1 MSKANFKT
9 LHLRGL
15 CKRFGECTVL
25 ENAGFELHSGEVH
38 ALLGENGAGK
48 STLMNLLTGVY
59 VPDQGEI
66 VLDGQPCSIR
76 KPADAMAHGIGMVHQ
91 HYRLVERFS
100 VAENLVLAA
109 DRAPELQ
116 RLSVAAKALQETA
129 EQLGLAL
136 DPYAR
141 VADLSVAERQRAEI
155 CKVLA
160 LGAHILIL
168 DEPTAVLTDTES
180 ESLLA
185 AIQRMA
191 NAGKGVILITHKLRE
206 VVAHSDRVTILRQ
219 GRAVASNL
227 ATESLTQADIAQL
240 MMGDVAVS
248 QRQPSNLQTNGPDL
262 LVATG
267 LSASR
272 NDGSTAISNIGIRLR
287 RGEIVGVAGVG
298 GHGQPQLCEALMGL
312 LPIDSGSIQLDGFQ
326 ISQCSVSQRRSYGL
340 RYIPAD
346 RATNALALDL
356 PVSDNLALT
365 KVASGSKGRFW
376 ISRKGLFQDAQNT
389 ITEHRIAGASPQ
401 GLTRL
406 LSGGNA
412 QKLVLARELDN
423 DCVVAITHSPTRGL
437 DVKSCGTVHTALR
450 ELTSRGGAV
459 LLISED
465 LEEIM
470 TLSDRIL
477 VMNTGCITGELPG
490 TASASEIGALMIG
503 GH

>member
-1 MSKANFKT
+1 MSQADFQT

-15 CKRFGECTVL
+15 CKRFGERTVL
-25 ENAGFELHSGEVH
+25 DNAGFELNSGEVH

-76 KPADAMAHGIGMVHQ
+76 KPADATAHGIGMVHQ

-100 VAENLVLAA
+100 VAENLILAA
-109 DRAPELQ
+109 DRVPELQ
-116 RLSVAAKALQETA
+116 RLSVAAKTLQTTA
-129 EQLGLAL
+129 EQLGLTL

-160 LGAHILIL
+160 LGARILIL
-168 DEPTAVLTDTES
+168 DEPTAVLTDAES
-180 ESLLA
+180 ASLLA

-206 VVAHSDRVTILRQ
+206 VVGHSDRVTILRQ
-219 GRAVASNL
+219 GKTVASNL
-227 ATESLTQADIAQL
+227 STGSLTQAQIAHL
-240 MMGDVAVS
+240 MMGDVAAS
-248 QRQPSNLQTNGPDL
+248 QRQPSNLQPHGADL
-262 LVATG
+262 LVAVG
-267 LSASR
+267 LNASR
-272 NDGSTAISNIGIRLR
+272 NDGSTAVSDVAIRLR

-298 GHGQPQLCEALMGL
+298 GHGQAQLCEALMGL
-312 LPIDSGSIQLDGFQ
+312 LPVDSGSLQLDGFS
-326 ISQCSVSQRRSYGL
+326 ISNSSVSQRRGYGL

-346 RATNALALDL
+346 RAANALALEL

-365 KVASGSKGRFW
+365 QVASGRKGRLW
-376 ISRKGLFQDAQNT
+376 ISPKGLSQDAQKA
-389 ITEHRIAGASPQ
+389 ITEHRITGASPQ
-401 GLTRL
+401 GVTRL

-412 QKLVLARELDN
+412 QKLVLARELDQ
-423 DCVVAITHSPTRGL
+423 DCVVAIAHSPTRGL
-437 DVKSCGTVHTALR
+437 DVKSCGTVHAALR
-450 ELTSRGGAV
+450 GLTSRGGAV

-477 VMNTGCITGELPG
+477 VMNAGRITGELPG
-490 TASASEIGALMIG
+490 TASANEIGALMIG